1 MKNCLRSYSYF
12 KKIVIILAV
21 TACSFFSCS
30 TKIKSTSII
39 GILDEA
45 DRYISQGQTDSAL
58 KLLSKT
64 DRPGLSPDIRLGIY
78 KRYLKL
84 GENSLA
90 EKLLKSCFKKNPD
103 DKRVIAV
110 YSSRL
115 LKQNKIKEALSVSKK
130 LSGSEYSSI
139 YAQAVLR
146 NRISVMNADVSFD
159 DFCTEDYMSVYFDAF
174 NGSKDNCWLRNCA
187 VINLVQ
193 GNLAQALACTPA
205 VFSDSLDAYFWAMV
219 YYDNNRF
226 VESSETLTQ
235 AKNLIAQEMN
245 DFYINKASS
254 KQKENLA
261 LKIRSLLAD
270 SYINLSEENLAETER
285 NSLLA
290 YISTLDE
297 EEPSVS
303 ELPGEYLVPPVD
315 ILSVIYLN
323 SALWSLSKEDYNAA
337 YQLLKFEVEKWPD
350 YAPGLIAYGN
360 FAYNSSQFDLSD
372 PMTVELRKLGIQS
385 LDMKKF
391 DSLPRVPVED
401 ALFKMNSSLSRFKNF
416 ELYVAKLDLEDKIQQ
431 KSEKARLARI
441 YQELERNS
449 LGTNLYPPEIA
460 RYAVHGFLMLDSI
473 EEAES
478 FFNKYIASQYSFDSD
493 EDFFDEFFRNIH
505 QMRAWEIEY
514 AAWFSA
520 NSCKANLAQRLYEFL
535 VLNEYLLQNQQV
547 QKISHRATFSSML
560 NLAMIYSSTKN
571 KDEALNLYGV
581 ASNSAKTPAQKAEAL
596 YRAGVLYSEK
606 GSVDSAVKS
615 LKYAVYLDPSHT
627 KARLLLAQLKK

>member
-1 MKNCLRSYSYF
+1 MKNCLQSYSCF
-12 KKIVIILAV
+12 KKIMIIIVIA
-21 TACSFFSCS
+21 AGSFFSCS

-39 GILDEA
+39 GILDEV
-45 DRYISQGQTDSAL
+45 DRYISQGQADSAL

-103 DKRVIAV
+103 DKRIIAV
-110 YSSRL
+110 YSSLL
-115 LKQNKIKEALSVSKK
+115 LKQNKIKEALSLSKK

-139 YAQAVLR
+139 YAQAVLSYQ
-146 NRISVMNADVSFD
+146 ISVMNSDILFD
-159 DFCTEDYMSVYFDAF
+159 DFCTEDYMSIYFDAF
-174 NGSKDNCWLRNCA
+174 NGSKNNCWLRNCA
-187 VINLVQ
+187 LINLIQ
-193 GNLAQALACTPA
+193 GNLAQALECTPA

-219 YYDNNRF
+219 YYDNKRF
-226 VESSETLTQ
+226 VESSQILTQ
-235 AKNLIAQEMN
+235 AKNLIEQEMN
-245 DFYINKASS
+245 GFYINDAAS
-254 KQKENLA
+254 KQKENLC
-261 LKIRSLLAD
+261 LKIHSLLAD

-303 ELPGEYLVPPVD
+303 ENHGEYLIPPVD

-372 PMTVELRKLGIQS
+372 PMTIELRKLGIQS

-401 ALFKMNSSLSRFKNF
+401 ALFKMNASLERLKNF
-416 ELYVAKLDLEDKIQQ
+416 ELYVAKLDLEDKIQK
-431 KSEKARLARI
+431 KSEKVQIAKI
-441 YQELERNS
+441 YQVLERNS
-449 LGTNLYPPEIA
+449 LGKNLYPPEIA
-460 RYAVHGFLMLDSI
+460 RYAVHGFLIQNLV

-478 FFNKYIASQYSFDSD
+478 FFNKYITSQYSFNAG
-493 EDFFDEFFRNIH
+493 EGFFDEFFRNIH
-505 QMRAWEIEY
+505 KMRAWEIEY
-514 AAWFSA
+514 AAWFAA
-520 NSCKANLAQRLYEFL
+520 NSQKAGLSQRLYEFL
-535 VLNEYLLQNQQV
+535 VFNEYLLQNQQV
-547 QKISHRATFSSML
+547 QKISHRVTFSSML
-560 NLAMIYSSTKN
+560 NLAMIYSSTKK
-571 KDEALNLYGV
+571 KDEALNLYGI
-581 ASNSAKTPAQKAEAL
+581 ASNFAKTPEQKAEAL
-596 YRAGVLYSEK
+596 YRVGVLYSEK
-606 GSVDSAVKS
+606 GSLDSAVKS
-615 LKYAVYLDPSHT
+615 LKYAVYLNPSHT
-627 KARLLLAQLKK
+627 KARFFLSQLKK